1 LVILGRKD
9 PKPALLE
16 MNLNQFK
23 KTLKHMKYSS
33 ESTIDIASK
42 FYRLCNKKQN
52 IIYYSTNYGRKSK
65 NNESS
70 YVEFIEIGT
79 TGDFTF

>member
-1 LVILGRKD
+1 
-9 PKPALLE
+9 
-16 MNLNQFK
+16 MNLNQLK

-33 ESTIDIASK
+33 ESNIDIASK

-52 IIYYSTNYGRKSK
+52 IIYYSINYGRKSK

-70 YVEFIEIGT
+70 YVEFIEIGS
-79 TGDFTF
+79 TGDIIF